1 MKRQRVG
8 SERETGRRGPW
19 ERGWKRGISKKW
31 NNKTNSD
38 LQGCKRKPQQP
49 EASNEPPCNLN
60 GRKKGY
66 MKIMKELWDETGYAL
81 LNLTEQNLRDQ
92 ATRLEKVG
100 GSLTRQDQTP
110 SALNHGLPITSWNS
124 QKSVVIPEKMLVD
137 PVNFF
142 FGGGGRGGGREGG
155 GFC

>member
-38 LQGCKRKPQQP
+38 LQGCKRKTQQL

-66 MKIMKELWDETGYAL
+66 MKIMKELWDETGYAY
-81 LNLTEQNLRDQ
+81 LNLTEQKPQ
-92 ATRLEKVG
+92 G
-100 GSLTRQDQTP
+100 PGYQT
-110 SALNHGLPITSWNS
+110 G
-124 QKSVVIPEKMLVD
+124 KSGWKPASSGPNTLSS
-137 PVNFF
+137 
-142 FGGGGRGGGREGG
+142 
-155 GFC
+155 